1 MARGARLD
9 ASRLHAQTDLQGLTL
24 EHFKLDAASMVF
36 LGWSLVPWVHLSR
49 DSMRDSSA
57 VLILLKHVS

>member
-9 ASRLHAQTDLQGLTL
+9 SSRLPAQTDLQGPTL
-24 EHFKLDAASMVF
+24 EHYKLDAASMVF
-36 LGWSLVPWVHLSR
+36 LGWSLVPWVNLSH

-57 VLILLKHVS
+57 VLMLLKHLS

>member
-9 ASRLHAQTDLQGLTL
+9 ASCLHAQTDLQGLTL